1 MRDAVHNQTPS
12 SPHLG
17 PREQGLPGFASA
29 SEPTLAPGLS
39 VVIPVY
45 NSETILPEL
54 VSKLLA
60 VLADVGRRF
69 EVVLVND
76 GSGDQSWHVIEAL
89 VLQHGVVRG
98 INLMRNYGQHNALL
112 CGIRAVRF
120 DIIVTMD
127 DDLQHPPEEIHKLLA
142 KFGEGHDVVYGATK
156 SGRQGL
162 WREVASRITRW
173 VLRRA
178 MQVEAARDVSPFRM
192 IRTPVCKAFGNYRS
206 PFVSIDVLLS
216 WGTNRFAAVPVAQDV
231 RQSGASTYTF
241 VKLVS

>member
-54 VSKLLA
+54 VPKLLA

-112 CGIRAVRF
+112 CGIRAVRY
-120 DIIVTMD
+120 DVIVTMD
-127 DDLQHPPEEIHKLLA
+127 DDLQHPPEEIPQLLA
-142 KFGEGHDVVYGATK
+142 KLAEGYDVVYGTPAQEQH
-156 SGRQGL
+156 GF
-162 WREVASRITRW
+162 WRNLA
-173 VLRRA
+173 
-178 MQVEAARDVSPFRM
+178 
-192 IRTPVCKAFGNYRS
+192 
-206 PFVSIDVLLS
+206 
-216 WGTNRFAAVPVAQDV
+216 
-231 RQSGASTYTF
+231 
-241 VKLVS
+241 